1 MRMQFR
7 KHFRSVRHLV
17 ARRLLDRERKGA
29 SLASA
34 PIGPF
39 ARFIQ
44 RLMETP
50 MAIPEDLELESPVE
64 GWIIEPK
71 GYVFV
76 HTPAKDSSLL
86 ADAPCA
92 LVGAQLLFKEPFQ
105 SAADWRSKVLAAG
118 LTLTFPSSETR
129 NAFLREIVPA
139 YAMTGELPDRQY
151 ILPLLLISVI
161 TYIVLTGMAYLLPR
175 YLTKRI
181 EDEGPVGFALMFG
194 NVGFM
199 GYPVVASIF
208 GHEAIFYAAVLNVVN
223 TFAVFT
229 IGTMLITGKSEVEGS
244 KFQKKVLYS
253 TPMLAAYLTMAIVAL
268 RIDNI
273 PAFISQPLTMIGNI
287 TVPAALLIVGSSMS
301 HLSPRAMLGNGTVY
315 ATTLFRLAILPIA
328 IYYLCRALGFSEFV
342 VNINTIVIAMPVA
355 TYGTILC
362 LRHGKDTTFITE
374 VTFITTLISMLTIPA
389 LVMVFF

>member
-1 MRMQFR
+1 MATVMITLFAIVVVGYAAG
-7 KHFRSVRHLV
+7 KLGYLGGTFDK
-17 ARRLLDRERKGA
+17 RL
-29 SLASA
+29 
-34 PIGPF
+34 
-39 ARFIQ
+39 
-44 RLMETP
+44 
-50 MAIPEDLELESPVE
+50 
-64 GWIIEPK
+64 
-71 GYVFV
+71 
-76 HTPAKDSSLL
+76 
-86 ADAPCA
+86 
-92 LVGAQLLFKEPFQ
+92 
-105 SAADWRSKVLAAG
+105 SKVVIDFTCPALI
-118 LTLTFPSSETR
+118 LSS
-129 NAFLREIVPA
+129 
-139 YAMTGELPDRQY
+139 AMTGDLPDRQY

-374 VTFITTLISMLTIPA
+374 VTFITTLLSMLTIPA